1 MALNLVTTVMGGY
14 SKDSKDEVTSSTD
27 VVTEKF
33 SFAKNVTFFGTNFP
47 MITPILESHKGTLPN
62 MSLAS

>member
-14 SKDSKDEVTSSTD
+14 SKDEVTSSTD

-33 SFAKNVTFFGTNFP
+33 SFAKNVKFFGTNFP